1 MGGARARRADL
12 AIWEAG
18 AGSAVPAQWVGPV
31 QRAWQEIGG
40 IEPLAVGAYGEVSE
54 GILDLVAEAARY
66 RAERRW
72 RQMGCDSVEE
82 AVGAAATE
90 IWGRCA
96 VGFVKE
102 QAMLLRERLHL
113 GGPAGSRFTNA
124 RGDGEPDDEVA
135 ARGFDRGPWQ
145 VSGGGG

>member
-1 MGGARARRADL
+1 M
-12 AIWEAG
+12 
-18 AGSAVPAQWVGPV
+18 
-31 QRAWQEIGG
+31 
-40 IEPLAVGAYGEVSE
+40 
-54 GILDLVAEAARY
+54 
-66 RAERRW
+66 
-72 RQMGCDSVEE
+72 EE
-82 AVGAAATE
+82 AVGAASTE

-113 GGPAGSRFTNA
+113 GGPAGSRFMNA

-145 VSGGGG
+145 VISLKRGAGKGTVASRARGAR